1 MNEDLLSQE
10 EIDALLN
17 DVSGEEKSS
26 SNEPEKHNG
35 KVIRRFDPSTQQR
48 TIRTRLQDMDAVNE
62 GFARRFRLALEDL
75 LRRGGDISVKPQ
87 QLLQLKKYSDFVRS
101 LPVPSNIN
109 LLSMAPLSG
118 NAIVVFPPELI
129 LMTVDSLF
137 GGDGRLSL
145 KAEGR
150 DFTRTEQ
157 RIINRI
163 VGRALDCYGEA
174 WSTFYPIDPK
184 HQRSETQARFANI
197 VDTPSELVVDSV
209 FRLEFVNFECDFHI
223 CMPYSMIEPISGNNT
238 SSGSED
244 EGAKLR
250 RLSEEV
256 TQSDVE
262 LIANFVDVET
272 TIGKLMSLQLGDIV
286 PIELPHSIP
295 VSVDGVAVMACDY
308 GRIDDKKALRVTH
321 LIDHQAPGDDGLAL
335 MDKRKR
341 GLVGERMSSIVD
353 KDSSHE

>member
-26 SNEPEKHNG
+26 SNEPEKYNG

-48 TIRTRLQDMDAVNE
+48 TIRTRLQDMDAINE

-87 QLLQLKKYSDFVRS
+87 QLLQLKKYSDFTRS
-101 LPVPSNIN
+101 LPVPSSIN
-109 LLSMAPLSG
+109 LLSMAPLPG
-118 NAIVVFPPELI
+118 NSIIVFPPELI

-145 KAEGR
+145 KPEGR

-163 VGRALDCYGEA
+163 VGRVLECYGEA
-174 WSTFYPIDPK
+174 WETFYPIELH

-197 VDTPSELVVDSV
+197 VDSPSELVVDSV
-209 FRLEFVNFECDFHI
+209 FRLEFGNFECDFHI
-223 CMPYSMIEPISGNNT
+223 CMPYSMIEPISGSST
-238 SSGSED
+238 SNGAED
-244 EGAKLR
+244 EGTKVR

-256 TQSDVE
+256 THSDVE
-262 LIANFVDVET
+262 LIANFIDVDT
-272 TIGKLMSLQLGDIV
+272 TIGKLMSLQIGDV
-286 PIELPHSIP
+286 LPVELPRDIP
-295 VSVDGVAVMACDY
+295 VSVDGVAVMSCDY

-335 MDKRKR
+335 MDRRKR
-341 GLVGERMSSIVD
+341 TRAGERMSSIVD
-353 KDSSHE
+353 KDSFS